1 MKFIT
6 CGVSSVLNVKD
17 YFCLSG
23 DIQIGM
29 VEKKGALEV
38 EVIRARGLVG
48 KPGSKAL
55 PGKWTLFNSQRKM
68 SKHDRLACFCPAV
81 VHMF

>member
-1 MKFIT
+1 MY
-6 CGVSSVLNVKD
+6 SSDSVTSHV
-17 YFCLSG
+17 FCYSG

-29 VEKKGALEV
+29 VDKKGALEV

-55 PGKWTLFNSQRKM
+55 PGIIRSQLI
-68 SKHDRLACFCPAV
+68 DTT
-81 VHMF
+81 VHQTWAAKKFTSLTGIIMCN

>member
-1 MKFIT
+1 MQHMSLTYPVFLL
-6 CGVSSVLNVKD
+6 SVLP
-17 YFCLSG
+17 G

-55 PGKWTLFNSQRKM
+55 PGKIEFEIFNIM
-68 SKHDRLACFCPAV
+68 P
-81 VHMF
+81 

>member
-1 MKFIT
+1 
-6 CGVSSVLNVKD
+6 
-17 YFCLSG
+17 
-23 DIQIGM
+23 M

-55 PGKWTLFNSQRKM
+55 PGNSVSDSFITKVTP
-68 SKHDRLACFCPAV
+68 LAHTV
-81 VHMF
+81 KVNV

>member
-1 MKFIT
+1 MF
-6 CGVSSVLNVKD
+6 L
-17 YFCLSG
+17 G

-29 VEKKGALEV
+29 VDKKGLLEV

-55 PGKWTLFNSQRKM
+55 PGESNPSIVFFGSIMKIT
-68 SKHDRLACFCPAV
+68 ACRGWGGQGS
-81 VHMF
+81 

>member
-1 MKFIT
+1 
-6 CGVSSVLNVKD
+6 
-17 YFCLSG
+17 
-23 DIQIGM
+23 M

-55 PGKWTLFNSQRKM
+55 PGDFSSHTITTGPKCK
-68 SKHDRLACFCPAV
+68 
-81 VHMF
+81 

>member
-1 MKFIT
+1 MFHFGLGDALRCWVCRNEHCT
-6 CGVSSVLNVKD
+6 LMCRAYRVCALG
-17 YFCLSG
+17 CSG

-29 VEKKGALEV
+29 VDKKGALEV

-55 PGKWTLFNSQRKM
+55 PGTFSSPTAILS
-68 SKHDRLACFCPAV
+68 SEPL
-81 VHMF
+81 

>member
-1 MKFIT
+1 ME
-6 CGVSSVLNVKD
+6 CEVSLLLILD
-17 YFCLSG
+17 FFLLHPG

-38 EVIRARGLVG
+38 EIIRARGLVG

-55 PGKWTLFNSQRKM
+55 PGKFGLSIISMM
-68 SKHDRLACFCPAV
+68 SWGSIKAFI
-81 VHMF
+81 

>member
-1 MKFIT
+1 MQ
-6 CGVSSVLNVKD
+6 CGTSRLLMLDSI
-17 YFCLSG
+17 FPCPG

-55 PGKWTLFNSQRKM
+55 PGKIGFEICNII
-68 SKHDRLACFCPAV
+68 P
-81 VHMF
+81 

>member
-1 MKFIT
+1 ME
-6 CGVSSVLNVKD
+6 CSVCRLLILD
-17 YFCLSG
+17 FFFPCPG

-38 EVIRARGLVG
+38 EIIRARGLVG

-55 PGKWTLFNSQRKM
+55 PGKIGL
-68 SKHDRLACFCPAV
+68 
-81 VHMF
+81 

>member
-1 MKFIT
+1 
-6 CGVSSVLNVKD
+6 
-17 YFCLSG
+17 
-23 DIQIGM
+23 M

-55 PGKWTLFNSQRKM
+55 PGNISSHTIITRKFHTSIINVDKLYGTQAVTFSLFSSQ
-68 SKHDRLACFCPAV
+68 H
-81 VHMF
+81 HM

>member
-1 MKFIT
+1 MLGF
-6 CGVSSVLNVKD
+6 
-17 YFCLSG
+17 LSLG

-48 KPGSKAL
+48 KPGSKSL
-55 PGKWTLFNSQRKM
+55 PGNLSVTLLLKQEITHSLIIPR
-68 SKHDRLACFCPAV
+68 SISAC
-81 VHMF
+81 

>member
-1 MKFIT
+1 MANSFY
-6 CGVSSVLNVKD
+6 L
-17 YFCLSG
+17 G

-55 PGKWTLFNSQRKM
+55 PGNSSSDSFNTKESFTFISYSTIKINI
-68 SKHDRLACFCPAV
+68 
-81 VHMF
+81 